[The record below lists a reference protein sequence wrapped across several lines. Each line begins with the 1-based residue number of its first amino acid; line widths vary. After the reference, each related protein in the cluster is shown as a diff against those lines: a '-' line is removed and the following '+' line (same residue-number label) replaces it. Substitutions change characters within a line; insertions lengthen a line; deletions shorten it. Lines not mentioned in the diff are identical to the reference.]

1 MNNFIKKG
9 GISTKKLLICCLIAL
24 TIGNLTACTSK
35 KETQTIQTS
44 EDQELEEYQPEFVT
58 LNYNNEGVYQYK
70 VIKCN
75 KDKAQELIKSGKP
88 FKKNINVT
96 VTFANGD
103 EFDGFE
109 HKYGQNGECCYIRV
123 TDGDKIETYDV
134 LEIKLME
141 SLEICDKLKTKLM
154 KPLDSKDAYEEGYEP
169 EAIKR
174 HFKVNNI
181 ELHTLS
187 RIQAVRCTEEEIKYI
202 EKTKTEVDNRLIV
215 ADEFSH
221 YFRGTIGCYGDK
233 GKKVY
238 LNLLIGNDEY
248 YFKVISTYIL
258 Q

>member
-1 MNNFIKKG
+1 MIN
-9 GISTKKLLICCLIAL
+9 TKKILICCLIAL

-35 KETQTIQTS
+35 KEIKETQTNQTS
-44 EDQELEEYQPEFVT
+44 ENQELEEYQPEFVT
-58 LNYNNEGVYQYK
+58 INYNNEGIYQYK
-70 VIKCN
+70 VIRCN
-75 KDKAQELIKSGKP
+75 KDKAQELVESGKS
-88 FKKNINVT
+88 FKENINVT
-96 VTFANGD
+96 VTFANGV

-154 KPLDSKDAYEEGYEP
+154 KPLNSKDMYEDAYEGGLVP
-169 EAIKR
+169 EVIKR
-174 HFKVNNI
+174 NFKVNNI

-187 RIQAVRCTEEEIKYI
+187 RIQAVICTEEEIKCI

-248 YFKVISTYIL
+248 YFKVIFTYIL